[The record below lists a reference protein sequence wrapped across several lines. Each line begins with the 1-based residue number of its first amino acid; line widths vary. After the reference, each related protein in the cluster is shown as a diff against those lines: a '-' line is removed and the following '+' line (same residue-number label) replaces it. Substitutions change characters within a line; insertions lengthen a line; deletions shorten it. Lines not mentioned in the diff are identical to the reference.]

1 MTRDARA
8 AALALHRFGL
18 GPRAGTIEAIASDP
32 RGALVAELERPDGA
46 LVAAAD
52 LPSSGAANR
61 AVFEY
66 NAERNAKDKLARRQR
81 EAAQKLAEKAG
92 TDTVDMENAMAVQPE
107 QPPTTAEPPN
117 QVPLPRRIFLDE
129 AKARFDAAIG
139 AEIGFVERLV
149 WFWSN
154 HFCVNADATVEAGG
168 YEREAIRPHV
178 LGRFV
183 DMLQAVESH
192 PAMLLYLNNAQSIG
206 PNSVA
211 GLNRDRGL
219 NENLA
224 REILELHTL
233 GVRTGYSQADVT
245 NFAKVLTG
253 WTIRQTASDPD
264 HGGEFVFL
272 RRAHE
277 PGSHTVIGGE
287 YSDTG
292 IEQGRA
298 VLTDLAR
305 DPATARHIATKLAR
319 HFVADEP
326 PPALVDRLASRFV
339 ETDGDLKEVT
349 QALTTASEAW
359 EPKQTKV
366 KRPAEWIVAALR
378 ATGQRGDIQR
388 IVGGLNLLG
397 EPLWRPPAPKG
408 FPDANATWLDGL
420 AQRLDIANAFA
431 QRLAEQLDP
440 QAIAE
445 TTIGPLASA
454 ETREAIGRAESKLQ
468 ALALLLMAPEFLRR

>member
-1 MTRDARA
+1 MARDTRA

-18 GPRAGTIEAIASDP
+18 GPRADTIETIATDP
-32 RGALVAELERPDGA
+32 QGALMAELERPGA
-46 LVAAAD
+46 GLVASD

-61 AVFEY
+61 AVFEF

-92 TDTVDMENAMAVQPE
+92 TETAGMENAMAGQTE
-107 QPPTTAEPPN
+107 APPAPTEPPN
-117 QVPLPRRIFLDE
+117 PVPLPRRIFLDE

-178 LGRFV
+178 LGRFI

-206 PNSVA
+206 PNSVV
-211 GLNRDRGL
+211 GINRDRGL

-277 PGSHTVIGGE
+277 PGLQIVIGRE
-287 YSDTG
+287 YPDTG
-292 IEQGRA
+292 LDQGRA
-298 VLTDLAR
+298 VLSDLAR

-326 PPALVDRLASRFV
+326 PPTLVDRLAARFID
-339 ETDGDLKEVT
+339 TDGDLKEVT
-349 QALTTASEAW
+349 QALVSASEAW
-359 EPKQTKV
+359 EPKQAKI
-366 KRPAEWIVAALR
+366 KRPAEWILTALR
-378 ATGQRGDIQR
+378 ATGQKGDIQR

-408 FPDANATWLDGL
+408 FPDDNAAWLDGL

-431 QRLAEQLDP
+431 QRVADQLDP

-454 ETREAIGRAESKLQ
+454 ETREAIGRAESKPQ